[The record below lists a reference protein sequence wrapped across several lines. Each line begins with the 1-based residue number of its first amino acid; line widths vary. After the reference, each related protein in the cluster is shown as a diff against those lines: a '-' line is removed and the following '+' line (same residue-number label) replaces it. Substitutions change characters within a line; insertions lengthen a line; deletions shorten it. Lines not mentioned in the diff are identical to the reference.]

1 MSLVVDGGPAESAIA
16 FFHFSAAHIV
26 LEMER
31 FPRLLLSKF
40 GSVLLAEPQVS

>member
-1 MSLVVDGGPAESAIA
+1 MSLVVDGGPAEPAIA
-16 FFHFSAAHIV
+16 FFHFQQHTF
-26 LEMER
+26 EMER